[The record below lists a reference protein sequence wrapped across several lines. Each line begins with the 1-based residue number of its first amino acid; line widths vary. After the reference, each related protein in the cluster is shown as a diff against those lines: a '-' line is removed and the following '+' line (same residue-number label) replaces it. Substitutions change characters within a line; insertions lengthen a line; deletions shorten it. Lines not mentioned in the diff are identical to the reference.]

1 MISLEEIIKQNSL
14 LPPII
19 DTSHQ
24 LLGQAAQNNRFSNL
38 PAVNRPNNFSLA
50 SSKRKQMNSLSGV
63 NTASALNNNHYS
75 AMQQP
80 GIRAADALG

>member
-24 LLGQAAQNNRFSNL
+24 LLSHAAQNNRFSNNL

-50 SSKRKQMNSLSGV
+50 SSKRKQMTSITGV
-63 NTASALNNNHYS
+63 NTASALNGNSNSNNNNHYS
-75 AMQQP
+75 AMQ
-80 GIRAADALG
+80 